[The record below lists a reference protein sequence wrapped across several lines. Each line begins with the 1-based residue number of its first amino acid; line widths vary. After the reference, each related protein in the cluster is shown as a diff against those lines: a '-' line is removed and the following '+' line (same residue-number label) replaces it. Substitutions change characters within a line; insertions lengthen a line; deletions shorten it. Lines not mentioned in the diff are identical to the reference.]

1 MRRLGGRGG
10 DRRKGVNFER
20 ESGGDGRGRE
30 GEGEGGEEGD
40 ENDKRNRRRRRRGR
54 EGEDEEDDCEGGRY
68 RNGYGQEGDDLE
80 AAKSGSLGDLMRFKS
95 KKRDDVKVLK
105 ATLKELKDIDP
116 LDYLARYC
124 IIDQQKV
131 PHYRRVY

>member
-1 MRRLGGRGG
+1 
-10 DRRKGVNFER
+10 
-20 ESGGDGRGRE
+20 
-30 GEGEGGEEGD
+30 
-40 ENDKRNRRRRRRGR
+40 
-54 EGEDEEDDCEGGRY
+54 
-68 RNGYGQEGDDLE
+68 
-80 AAKSGSLGDLMRFKS
+80 MRFKS

-131 PHYRRVY
+131 PHYRRYNETCTTSI